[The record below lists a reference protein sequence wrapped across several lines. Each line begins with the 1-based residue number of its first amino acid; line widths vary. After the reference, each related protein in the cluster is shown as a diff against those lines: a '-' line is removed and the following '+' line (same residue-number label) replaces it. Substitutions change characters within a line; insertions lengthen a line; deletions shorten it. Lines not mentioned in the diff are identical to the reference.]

1 MPPTRKNKKGNR
13 RGNPAARAAQPR
25 PRPTGTA
32 PPGASAGPAP
42 VGAPPGS
49 SPAQTV
55 PPGLTSAKKT
65 SPGSSSPPAVPP
77 GLAADHDLPAGLT
90 SANNR
95 LDRGAARLIPP
106 VTAPARSAPAQPA
119 TATAPAPGRRAE
131 ATAARPRRK
140 PAPEPEAEPT
150 PAAAEPEPTPAE
162 PADDVPKWAAK
173 AVEEL
178 LTPTYWLDPG
188 ESGEPFSA
196 TIRFS
201 GRRNDVTGKSQPRDS
216 FWQEETVD
224 GIIPGSGPVA
234 ITAEVRGINPGDWT
248 VTARSVARTGGRS
261 YRSYPP
267 PGHDPAGVYR
277 VPLPRRVEIPA
288 EAAATVHT
296 STLLR
301 SKVPGV
307 IRFAYATLVGLGV
320 LVGLGLEALL
330 LNHGHYTL
338 FRPMLFSVIAIIA
351 GVIGGKAW
359 YVAVHRGRK
368 FDGWCIQGFVA
379 GAAVVVAAAAL
390 AGPGIPAGAYLAAAA
405 PALLIGMSIGRPGCF
420 WAGCCTG
427 RPIAARWGVWSSD
440 RRLGCR
446 RAPAQLLEA
455 LSALISGGAVLIV
468 VLVDGLARSGPVAV
482 VGLAAYTLARQFIL
496 GLRAEPRVWPYGRR
510 VTGVIAA
517 LALIAGIVLLIN

>member
-1 MPPTRKNKKGNR
+1 M
-13 RGNPAARAAQPR
+13 
-25 PRPTGTA
+25 
-32 PPGASAGPAP
+32 
-42 VGAPPGS
+42 
-49 SPAQTV
+49 
-55 PPGLTSAKKT
+55 
-65 SPGSSSPPAVPP
+65 
-77 GLAADHDLPAGLT
+77 
-90 SANNR
+90 
-95 LDRGAARLIPP
+95 
-106 VTAPARSAPAQPA
+106 
-119 TATAPAPGRRAE
+119 
-131 ATAARPRRK
+131 
-140 PAPEPEAEPT
+140 
-150 PAAAEPEPTPAE
+150 
-162 PADDVPKWAAK
+162 PKWAAK

-201 GRRNDVTGKSQPRDS
+201 GRRTDVTGKPQPRDS

-267 PGHDPAGVYR
+267 PGHDPAAVYR
-277 VPLPRRVEIPA
+277 VPPPRRVEVPA
-288 EAAATVHT
+288 EAAPTLHT

-320 LVGLGLEALL
+320 LIGLGLEALL
-330 LNHGHYTL
+330 LSHGRYTL

-351 GVIGGKAW
+351 GVIGGKTW
-359 YVAVHRGRK
+359 YIAVHRGKK

-427 RPIAARWGVWSSD
+427 RPTAARWGVWSSD

-468 VLVDGLARSGPVAV
+468 VLADGLARSGPVAV

-510 VTGVIAA
+510 LTGAIAA
-517 LALIAGIVLLIN
+517 LALIAGIILLIK

>member
-1 MPPTRKNKKGNR
+1 MPPKKNKKGNR
-13 RGNPAARAAQPR
+13 RGNPAARAAQPG
-25 PRPTGTA
+25 PRPATPPPAATPGAA
-32 PPGASAGPAP
+32 PPRATRGAASPPASPPAP
-42 VGAPPGS
+42 S
-49 SPAQTV
+49 V
-55 PPGLTSAKKT
+55 PPGLTSARKT
-65 SPGSSSPPAVPP
+65 PLSPAP
-77 GLAADHDLPAGLT
+77 GQDQPAGLT
-90 SANNR
+90 SASNGR
-95 LDRGAARLIPP
+95 GRGAARLIPP
-106 VTAPARSAPAQPA
+106 MTASTAPTMSPPAASPVPARS
-119 TATAPAPGRRAE
+119 RRKAE
-131 ATAARPRRK
+131 AEAAP
-140 PAPEPEAEPT
+140 
-150 PAAAEPEPTPAE
+150 AAEPEATPGN

-201 GRRNDVTGKSQPRDS
+201 GRRTDVTGKPQPRDS

-277 VPLPRRVEIPA
+277 VPPPRRVEVPA
-288 EAAATVHT
+288 EAAPTLHT

-320 LVGLGLEALL
+320 LIGLGLEALL
-330 LNHGHYTL
+330 LSHGHYTL

-351 GVIGGKAW
+351 GVIGGKTW
-359 YVAVHRGRK
+359 YIAVHRGKK

-427 RPIAARWGVWSSD
+427 RPTAARWGVWSSD

-468 VLVDGLARSGPVAV
+468 VLADGLARSGPVAV

-510 VTGVIAA
+510 VTGAIAA
-517 LALIAGIVLLIN
+517 LALIAGIILLAK

>member
-1 MPPTRKNKKGNR
+1 MPPTKKNKKGNR

-25 PRPTGTA
+25 PRPDGTA
-32 PPGASAGPAP
+32 PTSGTSASASTASPASTAP
-42 VGAPPGS
+42 AGAPPGS
-49 SPAQTV
+49 SPAPPV
-55 PPGLTSAKKT
+55 PPGLAKKT
-65 SPGSSSPPAVPP
+65 SPG
-77 GLAADHDLPAGLT
+77 LDLPAGLT
-90 SANNR
+90 SAANGR
-95 LDRGAARLIPP
+95 DRGAARLIPP
-106 VTAPARSAPAQPA
+106 ITASAQPPAPAAP
-119 TATAPAPGRRAE
+119 
-131 ATAARPRRK
+131 
-140 PAPEPEAEPT
+140 
-150 PAAAEPEPTPAE
+150 AAEPETTPAD

-201 GRRNDVTGKSQPRDS
+201 GRRTDVTGKPQPRDS
-216 FWQEETVD
+216 FWQEETVN

-234 ITAEVRGINPGDWT
+234 ITAEVRGLNPGDWT

-277 VPLPRRVEIPA
+277 VPAPRRVEIPT
-288 EAAATVHT
+288 EAPATVHT

-351 GVIGGKAW
+351 GVIGGKTW
-359 YVAVHRGRK
+359 YIAVHRGKK

-427 RPIAARWGVWSSD
+427 RPTAARWGVWSSD
-440 RRLGCR
+440 RKLGCR

-468 VLVDGLARSGPVAV
+468 VVVDGLARSGPVAV

-510 VTGVIAA
+510 VTGAIAA
-517 LALIAGIVLLIN
+517 LALIAGIILLVR

>member
-1 MPPTRKNKKGNR
+1 MPPTKRNKKGNR

-25 PRPTGTA
+25 PRPAGTPPTGGTGASTSTA
-32 PPGASAGPAP
+32 PS
-42 VGAPPGS
+42 GAPPSS
-49 SPAQTV
+49 SPAPTV
-55 PPGLTSAKKT
+55 PPGLTSKKT
-65 SPGSSSPPAVPP
+65 SPGSSSAPAVPP
-77 GLAADHDLPAGLT
+77 GLTSKKTSPGKDLPVGLT
-90 SANNR
+90 SANNG
-95 LDRGAARLIPP
+95 LDRSAAPLIPP
-106 VTAPARSAPAQPA
+106 VTASARSAPAA
-119 TATAPAPGRRAE
+119 TAS
-131 ATAARPRRK
+131 AASTPT
-140 PAPEPEAEPT
+140 EPETT
-150 PAAAEPEPTPAE
+150 PAD
-162 PADDVPKWAAK
+162 PADDMPKWAAK

-201 GRRNDVTGKSQPRDS
+201 GRRTDVTGKPEPRDS

-224 GIIPGSGPVA
+224 EIIPGSGPVA
-234 ITAEVRGINPGDWT
+234 VTAEVRGINPGDWT
-248 VTARSVARTGGRS
+248 MTARSVARTGGRS

-277 VPLPRRVEIPA
+277 VPPPRRVEIPA
-288 EAAATVHT
+288 EATATIHT

-301 SKVPGV
+301 SKVPGI

-427 RPIAARWGVWSSD
+427 RPTAARWGVWSSD

-455 LSALISGGAVLIV
+455 LSALISGGVVLIV

-496 GLRAEPRVWPYGRR
+496 GLRAEDRVWPYGRR
-510 VTGVIAA
+510 VTGAIAA
-517 LALIAGIVLLIN
+517 LALIAGIILLIK

>member
-1 MPPTRKNKKGNR
+1 MPPTKRNKKGNR

-32 PPGASAGPAP
+32 PTGTAPTGTAPTGTAPTGGTGGTGASAGTASA
-42 VGAPPGS
+42 GAPPGS
-49 SPAQTV
+49 PPAPTV
-55 PPGLTSAKKT
+55 PPGLTSKKT
-65 SPGSSSPPAVPP
+65 SPGSSPAPAVPP
-77 GLAADHDLPAGLT
+77 GLAAVKTTSPGQDLPAGLT
-90 SANNR
+90 SNNG

-106 VTAPARSAPAQPA
+106 ITTSARSTPAQPA
-119 TATAPAPGRRAE
+119 
-131 ATAARPRRK
+131 
-140 PAPEPEAEPT
+140 
-150 PAAAEPEPTPAE
+150 AAAEPETTPSD

-201 GRRNDVTGKSQPRDS
+201 GHRTDVTGKPQPRDS

-234 ITAEVRGINPGDWT
+234 ITAEVRGINQGDWT

-277 VPLPRRVEIPA
+277 VPPPRRVEIPA
-288 EAAATVHT
+288 EATATTHT

-301 SKVPGV
+301 SKVPGI

-359 YVAVHRGRK
+359 YVAVHRGKK

-427 RPIAARWGVWSSD
+427 RPTAARWGVWSSD

-510 VTGVIAA
+510 VTGAIAA
-517 LALIAGIVLLIN
+517 LALIAGIVLLIK

>member
-1 MPPTRKNKKGNR
+1 MPPSKKNKKGNR
-13 RGNPAARAAQPR
+13 RGNPAARAAQSR
-25 PRPTGTA
+25 PRPAGTG
-32 PPGASAGPAP
+32 PPGVSSGPAP
-42 VGAPPGS
+42 SAPSAPTVGPAAPGTLPGS
-49 SPAQTV
+49 PPAPGV

-65 SPGSSSPPAVPP
+65 SPGLGTSQ
-77 GLAADHDLPAGLT
+77 DLPAGLT
-90 SANNR
+90 PASNGR
-95 LDRGAARLIPP
+95 DRGAARLIPP
-106 VTAPARSAPAQPA
+106 IIVPPVSVPAASAAPAAPAS
-119 TATAPAPGRRAE
+119 
-131 ATAARPRRK
+131 
-140 PAPEPEAEPT
+140 AEPDTT
-150 PAAAEPEPTPAE
+150 PGD

-201 GRRNDVTGKSQPRDS
+201 GRRTDVTGKPEARDS
-216 FWQEETVD
+216 FWHEETVD

-234 ITAEVRGINPGDWT
+234 ITAEVRGVNPGEWA
-248 VTARSVARTGGRS
+248 VTARSVARTGGRPF
-261 YRSYPP
+261 RTYPP

-277 VPLPRRVEIPA
+277 VPAPRRIGVPA
-288 EAAATVHT
+288 EPPASIHT

-330 LNHGHYTL
+330 LSHGHYAL

-351 GVIGGKAW
+351 GVIGGKSW
-359 YVAVHRGRK
+359 YIAVHRGKK

-427 RPIAARWGVWSSD
+427 RPVAARWGVWSSD

-468 VLVDGLARSGPVAV
+468 VLADGLARSGPVAV

-510 VTGVIAA
+510 VTGAIAA
-517 LALIAGIVLLIN
+517 LALVAGVILLVK

>member
-1 MPPTRKNKKGNR
+1 MPPTKKNKKGSR

-32 PPGASAGPAP
+32 PNGASAG
-42 VGAPPGS
+42 S
-49 SPAQTV
+49 AQAQNV
-55 PPGLTSAKKT
+55 PPGLTSAKQAPAK
-65 SPGSSSPPAVPP
+65 SAVP
-77 GLAADHDLPAGLT
+77 ASVWPA
-90 SANNR
+90 
-95 LDRGAARLIPP
+95 
-106 VTAPARSAPAQPA
+106 APAAERPARAMASSRSRG
-119 TATAPAPGRRAE
+119 TAE
-131 ATAARPRRK
+131 AERAQ
-140 PAPEPEAEPT
+140 
-150 PAAAEPEPTPAE
+150 AAAEPETTPAD

-201 GRRNDVTGKSQPRDS
+201 GRRTDVTGKPQPRDS

-234 ITAEVRGINPGDWT
+234 ITAEVRGINPGEWT
-248 VTARSVARTGGRS
+248 VTARSASRPGGRA

-267 PGHDPAGVYR
+267 PGHDPVGVYR
-277 VPLPRRVEIPA
+277 VPPPRRVEIPA
-288 EAAATVHT
+288 EAPAAIHS

-307 IRFAYATLVGLGV
+307 VRFAYATLVGLGV

-330 LNHGHYTL
+330 LNHGHYAL

-351 GVIGGKAW
+351 GVIGGKGW
-359 YVAVHRGRK
+359 YVAVHRGKK

-405 PALLIGMSIGRPGCF
+405 PALLIGMAIGRPGCF

-427 RPIAARWGVWSSD
+427 RPTAARWGVWSSD

-510 VTGVIAA
+510 VTGTIAA
-517 LALIAGIVLLIN
+517 LALIAGIVLLVK

>member
-1 MPPTRKNKKGNR
+1 MPPTKKNKKGNR

-25 PRPTGTA
+25 PRPASGPPGGT
-32 PPGASAGPAP
+32 GASAGTAP
-42 VGAPPGS
+42 SGA
-49 SPAQTV
+49 SPAAPSAPTA
-55 PPGLTSAKKT
+55 PPGLTSAKR
-65 SPGSSSPPAVPP
+65 VPS
-77 GLAADHDLPAGLT
+77 GQDVPAGLT
-90 SANNR
+90 RAKNGRDRSAAN
-95 LDRGAARLIPP
+95 LIPP
-106 VTAPARSAPAQPA
+106 VAGSAVSAPAP
-119 TATAPAPGRRAE
+119 P
-131 ATAARPRRK
+131 
-140 PAPEPEAEPT
+140 
-150 PAAAEPEPTPAE
+150 AAEPDAPPAD

-173 AVEEL
+173 AIEEL

-201 GRRNDVTGKSQPRDS
+201 GRRTDVTGKPQPKDS

-234 ITAEVRGINPGDWT
+234 ITAEVRGINPGEWA
-248 VTARSVARTGGRS
+248 VTARSVVRTGGRS
-261 YRSYPP
+261 YHSYPP
-267 PGHDPAGVYR
+267 PGHDPASVYH
-277 VPLPRRVEIPA
+277 VPPPRWVQVPA
-288 EAAATVHT
+288 EPPASVQT

-307 IRFAYATLVGLGV
+307 VRYAYAPLVGLGV

-330 LNHGHYTL
+330 LSHGHYAL

-351 GVIGGKAW
+351 GVIGGKSW
-359 YVAVHRGRK
+359 YIAVHRGKK

-427 RPIAARWGVWSSD
+427 RPTAARWGVWSSD
-440 RRLGCR
+440 RKLGCR

-455 LSALISGGAVLIV
+455 ASALISGLAVLIV

-510 VTGVIAA
+510 VTGALAA
-517 LALIAGIVLLIN
+517 LALIAGIVLLVK

>member
-1 MPPTRKNKKGNR
+1 M
-13 RGNPAARAAQPR
+13 
-25 PRPTGTA
+25 
-32 PPGASAGPAP
+32 
-42 VGAPPGS
+42 
-49 SPAQTV
+49 
-55 PPGLTSAKKT
+55 
-65 SPGSSSPPAVPP
+65 
-77 GLAADHDLPAGLT
+77 
-90 SANNR
+90 
-95 LDRGAARLIPP
+95 
-106 VTAPARSAPAQPA
+106 
-119 TATAPAPGRRAE
+119 
-131 ATAARPRRK
+131 
-140 PAPEPEAEPT
+140 
-150 PAAAEPEPTPAE
+150 
-162 PADDVPKWAAK
+162 PKWAAK

-201 GRRNDVTGKSQPRDS
+201 GRRTDVTGKPQPRDS

-277 VPLPRRVEIPA
+277 VPPPRRVEIPA

-307 IRFAYATLVGLGV
+307 VRFAYATLVGLGV

-330 LNHGHYTL
+330 LSHGHYSL

-351 GVIGGKAW
+351 GVIGGKTW
-359 YVAVHRGRK
+359 YVAVHRGKK

-427 RPIAARWGVWSSD
+427 RPTAARWGVWSSD

-510 VTGVIAA
+510 RNRRDRRPRPHRRHRPPGQVATRPLATSWVKTVVIATVTTHDHRDDKSVRGQLGGRA
-517 LALIAGIVLLIN
+517 VRRGSGLARDPGCLRLAHLAADGRSETVRGLTVGRDERFVQIDQRATAVAGLVVLVTLIVAWLVATARGQNGHPVRLAARDQRPVVPARHRVLPLARLISVVGAPDYRAARTWSPAQCLD